1 MSSPIKISGDSK
13 SSGCQ
18 GEVGIDGWDAE
29 LMVHLPP
36 GWERLAQ
43 RLTLCEE
50 KAGWPNSMKAT
61 RPCFIPKAKTE
72 AVHAATDAL
81 QVQSD

>member
-1 MSSPIKISGDSK
+1 MF
-13 SSGCQ
+13 
-18 GEVGIDGWDAE
+18 
-29 LMVHLPP
+29 HLPP

-43 RLTLCEE
+43 LLTLCEE

-61 RPCFIPKAKTE
+61 RPCFIPKAKAE